1 MKMRPYRNCEKYSD
15 PTAGIAVD
23 NAIRDEKKRNKKEE
37 YERFK
42 NMLRDIHTLC
52 MERGFTLENHIWL
65 KDERTG
71 KVWK

>member
-1 MKMRPYRNCEKYSD
+1 MIRYRNCEKYSD
-15 PTAGIAVD
+15 PTAGM
-23 NAIRDEKKRNKKEE
+23 AIRNVTRDEKKSKRKEE

-42 NMLRDIHTLC
+42 SMLKHIHTLC

-71 KVWK
+71 KIWK

>member
-1 MKMRPYRNCEKYSD
+1 MSRYHNCERYSA
-15 PTAGIAVD
+15 PTAGL
-23 NAIRDEKKRNKKEE
+23 AIGNVTRNEKKLKRKEE

-42 NMLRDIHTLC
+42 RMLKDIHTLC

-71 KVWK
+71 KVWR

>member
-1 MKMRPYRNCEKYSD
+1 MTRYYNCEKYSD
-15 PTAGIAVD
+15 PTAGM
-23 NAIRDEKKRNKKEE
+23 AIGNVTRDEKKLKQKAE

-42 NMLRDIHTLC
+42 SMLKDIHTLC

-71 KVWK
+71 KVWR

>member
-1 MKMRPYRNCEKYSD
+1 MARYYNREKYSD
-15 PTAGIAVD
+15 PTAGM
-23 NAIRDEKKRNKKEE
+23 AIGNISRNEKKLKQKAE
-37 YERFK
+37 YERF
-42 NMLRDIHTLC
+42 NSMLKDIRTLC

>member
-1 MKMRPYRNCEKYSD
+1 MARYYNREKYSD
-15 PTAGIAVD
+15 PTAGIAIG
-23 NAIRDEKKRNKKEE
+23 NITRDEKKMKQKAE

-42 NMLRDIHTLC
+42 SMLKDIRTLC

>member
-1 MKMRPYRNCEKYSD
+1 MSGYYNREKYSD
-15 PTAGIAVD
+15 PTAGM
-23 NAIRDEKKRNKKEE
+23 AIGNVTRDEKKSKRKEE

-42 NMLRDIHTLC
+42 SMLKDIHTLC

-71 KVWK
+71 KVWR